1 MLYYLCLSLIYF
13 LKIELMLNVM
23 IFNIKINFNIVIFIR
38 IKKKFCRNREIV
50 IVYNILYEF
59 LVILY

>member
-23 IFNIKINFNIVIFIR
+23 IFNIKINFNIVIFIL
-38 IKKKFCRNREIV
+38 IKKKFYRNREIV

-59 LVILY
+59 LVILS

>member
-13 LKIELMLNVM
+13 LKIDLMLNVM

-38 IKKKFCRNREIV
+38 IKKNFVGIEKSLLFI
-50 IVYNILYEF
+50 IL
-59 LVILY
+59 LYII